1 MHAFAVDRFGER
13 GSVQELAIPEP
24 EAGEVLV
31 RVKAASVNAIDWMVA
46 KGFLKDRV
54 EHRFPLILGL
64 DVSGVV
70 ERVGTGVEGH
80 AVGNEVYGFSTKPF
94 FGAGTFAE
102 FTTLPASGIARKPS
116 SVDHEGTAALPHTAL
131 TAIPAVEVVDLQ
143 DGQVVLVVGA
153 AGGVGSYVTQL
164 AARRGARVVAVTRGE
179 NAEYVRSLGASE
191 TIDYTTGDLIDLV
204 RSRYPGG
211 VDAIIDLVSETA
223 SLTRLG
229 ELVRAGGRVAS
240 STGAAD
246 AAVLEQR
253 GLQGVNVN
261 RATPERLTDLAR
273 LIDDR
278 QLRVPA
284 IRVYPLEQAADAL
297 AESERR
303 HVRGKLVLTVS

>member
-1 MHAFAVDRFGER
+1 MRAFAIDRFGER
-13 GSVQELAIPEP
+13 GSVRELAVPEP

-54 EHRFPLILGL
+54 EHRFPLIPGV

-70 ERVGTGVEGH
+70 ERVGTGVDGF
-80 AVGNEVYGFSTKPF
+80 AAGDVVYGFSMKPF

-102 FTTLPASGIARKPS
+102 FTALPAGGIAPRPS
-116 SVDHEGTAALPHTAL
+116 SVDDEGAAALPHTAL
-131 TAIPAVEVVDLQ
+131 TAISSVEVVDPQ

-153 AGGVGSYVTQL
+153 SGGVGSSVTQL
-164 AARRGARVVAVTRGE
+164 AARRGAHVVAVTRAK

-191 TIDYTTGDLIDLV
+191 TIDYTTGDLLELV
-204 RSRYPGG
+204 RSRHPGG
-211 VDAIIDLVSETA
+211 VDAIIDLASDAA
-223 SLTRLG
+223 SLTRLS
-229 ELVRAGGRVAS
+229 ELVRAGGRVVS
-240 STGAAD
+240 SAGAAD
-246 AAVLEQR
+246 AAALGQR

-261 RATPERLTDLAR
+261 RASPDRLTDLTR
-273 LIDDR
+273 LIEDR
-278 QLRVPA
+278 QLRLPA